1 MFLKELKE
9 MNEKYTYAQQTI
21 DKLQR
26 KQGKISLHIS
36 IILIDLLISRCF
48 FYIFHIVFVI
58 VPFFEVKLAC
68 TKF

>member
-26 KQGKISLHIS
+26 KQGKNITAHFFNPYR
-36 IILIDLLISRCF
+36 LLISARF
-48 FYIFHIVFVI
+48 ATFS
-58 VPFFEVKLAC
+58 
-68 TKF
+68 T